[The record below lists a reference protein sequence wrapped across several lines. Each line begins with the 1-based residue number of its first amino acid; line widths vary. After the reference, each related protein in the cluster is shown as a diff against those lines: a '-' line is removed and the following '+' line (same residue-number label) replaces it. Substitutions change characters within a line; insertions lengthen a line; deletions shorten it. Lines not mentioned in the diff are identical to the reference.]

1 MAGEHREIYIQLKL
15 KQVLI
20 KRFAMLSCMRRA
32 SPNVLLCQLKVLRD
46 ITSRTL
52 SAVTTLA
59 VDDVDKRENS
69 ILVNWSKEKDSWSKY
84 HFDWLRDSC
93 LCTKCRHPGYNQRLL
108 DTLEDATPTSV
119 EVEDSAAAVEVEWRD
134 GHRSQYSYEW
144 LLANSYCH
152 NNVNKPAKP
161 GEDKIKEI
169 TLWDHKTM
177 VDPPQV
183 NYNNMMT
190 NDNSLLTMLR
200 AIYKYGF
207 CFILDAP
214 VTKESMTAAGDRVGP
229 FKNSYY
235 GQQWYMETTSH
246 KKEYVSRL
254 CG

>member
-1 MAGEHREIYIQLKL
+1 
-15 KQVLI
+15 
-20 KRFAMLSCMRRA
+20 
-32 SPNVLLCQLKVLRD
+32 
-46 ITSRTL
+46 
-52 SAVTTLA
+52 VTTLA
-59 VDDVDKRENS
+59 AEGVAKRENS
-69 ILVNWSKEKDSWSKY
+69 ILVNWNKEKDSWSKY
-84 HFDWLRDSC
+84 HFDWLRDNC
-93 LCTKCRHPGYNQRLL
+93 PCTKCSHPGYNQRLL
-108 DTLEDATPTSV
+108 DTLEDATPASV

-152 NNVNKPAKP
+152 NNISKPAKP

-169 TLWDHKTM
+169 ILWDHKTM

-183 NYNNMMT
+183 NYDNMMT
-190 NDNSLLTMLR
+190 SDDGLLTMLR

-246 KKEYVSRL
+246 KKEYVSHL
-254 CG
+254 CE